1 MGQDCVKLLVKIRAV
16 GRCEELRVGVLG
28 EGEATPGG
36 EKRQEVLEP
45 VLMRKEQTAHCW
57 GIRADREERF
67 RSRDAPGCPRMPQ
80 RLGEQTWVTTQQQQ
94 ESSQRLSVGRIQTVL
109 VNKEVGVRAVGA
121 KESPLGRAL
130 AGWGEE
136 KEVPLQMEVGL
147 GKSVSREG
155 ETKGGL

>member
-1 MGQDCVKLLVKIRAV
+1 M
-16 GRCEELRVGVLG
+16 
-28 EGEATPGG
+28 
-36 EKRQEVLEP
+36 
-45 VLMRKEQTAHCW
+45 
-57 GIRADREERF
+57 
-67 RSRDAPGCPRMPQ
+67 
-80 RLGEQTWVTTQQQQ
+80 
-94 ESSQRLSVGRIQTVL
+94 L

-136 KEVPLQMEVGL
+136 KEVPLPTEVGL